1 MSYSLAGVSCMV
13 TGAGGFLGSRI
24 VQLLLQ
30 EEEELTEVRL
40 MDTTFSPELLKK
52 YEKFQG
58 KTDVKFL
65 KGDIRDAAFLQKAC
79 QGLSLVIHAASIID
93 HQGYLDEELVKG
105 INVKGTQLLLEACIQ
120 NNVKYFI
127 YTSSVEVMGPNYHG
141 DPIINGNEDTAYESN
156 HCFPYGQSKKAAEQ
170 HVLRANGEALRNGG
184 SLMTCALRPM
194 YIFGEGCRF
203 ILLHVDDAILNKNV
217 FLRLS
222 RKEAIVNPVYV
233 GNIAWAHIQA
243 AKAMRNPETAKQIEG
258 NFYFISDDT
267 PPISYSDFYH
277 SLAEE
282 LGFGIESKLAM
293 PLLLQY
299 FLAFLLQIL
308 STLLKPF
315 VKYVPPFTRHLLNIY
330 HTPFT
335 FSYKKAQQDFG
346 YQPLYSWEEAKQ
358 LTSNWIASVR
368 APQGREYL
376 KNGKQC

>member
-24 VQLLLQ
+24 VQQLLQ
-30 EEEELTEVRL
+30 EEEELAEVRL
-40 MDTTFSPELLKK
+40 MDTTFSPELLKT

-65 KGDIRDAAFLQKAC
+65 KGDIRDATFLQKAC

-93 HQGYLDEELVKG
+93 HIGCLDEELVKAV
-105 INVKGTQLLLEACIQ
+105 NVKGTQLLLEACIQ

-127 YTSSVEVMGPNYHG
+127 YTSSVEVMGPNYRG
-141 DPIINGNEDTAYESN
+141 DPVINGNEDTAYESN
-156 HCFPYGQSKKAAEQ
+156 HYFPYGQSKKVAEEY
-170 HVLRANGEALRNGG
+170 VLRANGEALRNGG
-184 SLMTCALRPM
+184 SLVTCALRSM

-203 ILLHVDDAILNKNV
+203 LMCHLDDAILNKDV

-233 GNIAWAHIQA
+233 GNIASAHIQA
-243 AKAMRNPETAKQIEG
+243 AKALRNPEKATQIAG
-258 NFYFISDDT
+258 NFYYISDDT
-267 PPISYSDFYH
+267 PPISYSDFNH
-277 SLAEE
+277 SIAEG
-282 LGFGIESKLAM
+282 LGFGIQSKLAM
-293 PLLLQY
+293 PVLLQY
-299 FLAFLLQIL
+299 FLASLLQML

-315 VKYVPPFTRHLLNIY
+315 IKYVPPVNRHLLNIF

-335 FSYKKAQQDFG
+335 FSYKKAQHDFG
-346 YQPLYSWEEAKQ
+346 YQPPHSWEEAKQ
-358 LTSNWIASVR
+358 STNKWIASIV
-368 APQGREYL
+368 PQRREYL